1 MIGNTVFKTWRAII
15 ASLLMEL
22 ARVPNLKPTIEKIQ
36 TSKEQQLGHQTSKEQ
51 QCGHQTSKEQQLG
64 HQISKEQQL
73 RHQNANTSTEHLGIP
88 DLDENHLHQEPNT
101 PEENHQVPKT

>member
-1 MIGNTVFKTWRAII
+1 M
-15 ASLLMEL
+15 
-22 ARVPNLKPTIEKIQ
+22 IEKIQ

-73 RHQNANTSTEHLGIP
+73 RHQNANTSTEHLGIL
-88 DLDENHLHQEPNT
+88 DLDENHPHQNLT
-101 PEENHQVPKT
+101 RLRKTTRFLKLNWISKAW